1 MEKKGAQKKRKRTQS
16 VDNDTLSQTK
26 SEEHKK
32 RKTSDTSDASTT
44 TASYD
49 FAYSAPSV
57 SHVKDKIK
65 RRKLNAELRHVKN
78 VEKRK
83 RKEKRKKDVETL
95 GDAAPAP
102 PPQRTLE
109 NTREPDDTMVKPD
122 DEEVKEDTAVDEFA
136 EYFANKTTPKIL
148 ITTSPNIC
156 KRAKETIPF
165 INDLIS
171 VIPNMT
177 YRERRNFTLKE
188 IVQFC
193 KDEGYTD
200 VIVINEDRKQP
211 NSLLL
216 SHLPNGPTVL
226 FKLTSIILQKHI
238 HNHARATE
246 HFPELIL
253 NNFNTRL
260 GHTVGRM
267 LAALLPQSPEFPG
280 RRVMTFH
287 NQRDFIFFRQHRY
300 IFDSEKKARL
310 QEIGPRF
317 TLKLKYV
324 QHGTF
329 DSKFGEYEWLPKK
342 ELVTSRRRFFM

>member
-1 MEKKGAQKKRKRTQS
+1 M
-16 VDNDTLSQTK
+16 
-26 SEEHKK
+26 
-32 RKTSDTSDASTT
+32 
-44 TASYD
+44 
-49 FAYSAPSV
+49 
-57 SHVKDKIK
+57 
-65 RRKLNAELRHVKN
+65 
-78 VEKRK
+78 
-83 RKEKRKKDVETL
+83 
-95 GDAAPAP
+95 GDEAP
-102 PPQRTLE
+102 PVQPQRTHE
-109 NTREPDDTMVKPD
+109 NTREPDDTMVTPD

-136 EYFANKTTPKIL
+136 DFFANKTTPKIL
-148 ITTSPNIC
+148 VTTSPNPV

-171 VIPNMT
+171 IIPNMT

-193 KDEGYTD
+193 KEEGYTD

-216 SHLPNGPTVL
+216 SHLPDGPTAL
-226 FKLTSIILQKHI
+226 FKLTSVILQKNI
-238 HNHARATE
+238 YNHASATE

-260 GHTVGRM
+260 GHSIGRM
-267 LAALLPQSPEFPG
+267 FAALLPQRPEFEG

-287 NQRDFIFFRQHRY
+287 NQRDFVFFRQHRY

-317 TLKLKYV
+317 TLKLKYL

-329 DSKFGEYEWLPKK
+329 DSKFGEYEWIPKK
-342 ELVTSRRRFFM
+342 ELVTSRRRFFL